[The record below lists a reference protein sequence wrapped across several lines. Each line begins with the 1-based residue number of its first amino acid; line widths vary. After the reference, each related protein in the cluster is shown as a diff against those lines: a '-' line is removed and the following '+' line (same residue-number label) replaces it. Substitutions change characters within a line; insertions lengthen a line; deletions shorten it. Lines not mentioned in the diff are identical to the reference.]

1 MNGNPNNPYPKLLF
15 VFGNDKSLGEEVA
28 EFLEITPSSYEIKNF
43 PDGERVPYQTE
54 TVRGCDVFIIFTSQN
69 GSEIDRWLIDNL
81 RFVHAVKRGHPH
93 RITVILPKLVHQ
105 RGDYSYRREPKMSDF
120 YPSLLKSVGVDYMV
134 VCKLHNSAS
143 QTSQPPMDNLDT
155 TFLIIEKIR
164 EKFPDLSKVVIV
176 AGDLGGSKYG
186 RKIANKLGTPLIIV
200 DKDRSKISGE
210 TQAMKVYSYG
220 DISEK
225 IDTAIF
231 VDDVISTGGTLRQGA
246 DALNEQ
252 YPNIINFYAAATHAD
267 FGKETLDNFVK
278 SKFKEVWVTNTV
290 PVSEEFKNEFKN
302 QGKELVTISVAK
314 LLAKVIDNVHDGNPI
329 SSLWE

>member
-1 MNGNPNNPYPKLLF
+1 MSVDSKNPYPKLLF

-28 EFLEITPSSYEIKNF
+28 KFLEINPSGYDIRYF
-43 PDGERVPYQTE
+43 PDGERVPHQTE

-69 GSEIDRWLIDNL
+69 GPEIDRWLIDYL
-81 RFVHAVKRGHPH
+81 RFVQAVKRGHPH
-93 RITVILPKLVHQ
+93 RITAILPKLVHQ
-105 RGDYSYRREPKMSDF
+105 RGDYSYGREPKMSDF
-120 YPSLLKSVGVDYMV
+120 YPNLLKSVGVDYMI

-143 QTSQPPMDNLDT
+143 QTSTPPMDNIDT
-155 TFLIIEKIR
+155 TFLIIEHIR
-164 EKFPDLSKVVIV
+164 ENFKDLSKVVIA

-186 RKIANKLGTPLIIV
+186 RRIANKLGTPLIIV
-200 DKDRSKISGE
+200 DKERNKTSGKTE
-210 TQAMKVYSYG
+210 AMKVYSYG
-220 DISEK
+220 DISSN

-246 DALNEQ
+246 EALSSQ
-252 YPNIINFYAAATHAD
+252 YPDIINFYAASTHAD
-267 FGKETLDNFVK
+267 FGKETLENFVK

-290 PVSEEFKNEFKN
+290 PVQESFKEGLKENGKN
-302 QGKELVTISVAK
+302 LVIISVAK

>member
-1 MNGNPNNPYPKLLF
+1 MNGNPNNPYPKSLF

-28 EFLEITPSSYEIKNF
+28 KFLEIKPSGYEIKNF

-54 TVRGCDVFIIFTSQN
+54 TVRGRDVFIIFTSQN
-69 GSEIDRWLIDNL
+69 GSEIDRWLIDYL
-81 RFVHAVKRGHPH
+81 RFIQAIKRGHPY

-105 RGDYSYRREPKMSDF
+105 RGDYSYGREPKMSDF
-120 YPSLLKSVGVDYMV
+120 YPNLLKTLGVDYMI

-164 EKFPDLSKVVIV
+164 ESFPDLSKVVIG

-186 RKIANKLGTPLIIV
+186 RKIANTLGTPLIIV
-200 DKDRSKISGE
+200 DKDRNKISGE
-210 TQAMKVYSYG
+210 TKAMKVYSYG

-225 IDTAIF
+225 IDTVIF
-231 VDDVISTGGTLRQGA
+231 VDDVISTGGTLCKGA
-246 DALNEQ
+246 NAVSEQ
-252 YPNIINFYAAATHAD
+252 YPQINNFYAAATHAD
-267 FGKETLDNFVK
+267 FGKETLGNFVQ
-278 SKFKEVWVTNTV
+278 SKFKEIWVTNTV
-290 PVSEEFKNEFKN
+290 PVSEEFKNEFKK
-302 QGKELVTISVAK
+302 QGKEIITISVAK

>member
-1 MNGNPNNPYPKLLF
+1 MNENPNNPYPKLLF

-28 EFLEITPSSYEIKNF
+28 KFLEITPSSYEIKNF

-54 TVRGCDVFIIFTSQN
+54 TVRGRDVFIIFTSQN
-69 GSEIDRWLIDNL
+69 GQEIDRWLMDYL
-81 RFVHAVKRGHPH
+81 RFVQAVKRGHPH

-105 RGDYSYRREPKMSDF
+105 RGDYSYGREPKMSDF
-120 YPSLLKSVGVDYMV
+120 YPSLLKTVGIDCII
-134 VCKLHNSAS
+134 VCKLHNPAS
-143 QTSQPPMDNLDT
+143 QTSQPAMDNLDT
-155 TFLIIEKIR
+155 TFLITDYICER
-164 EKFPDLSKVVIV
+164 FTDLSKVVIA

-220 DISEK
+220 DISPQ

-246 DALNEQ
+246 DALGEQ
-252 YPNIINFYAAATHAD
+252 YSAITNFYAAATHAD
-267 FGKETLDNFVK
+267 FGKETLNNFVK

-290 PVSEEFKNEFKN
+290 PVSDEFKNEFKK
-302 QGKELVTISVAK
+302 QGKELVIISVAK